1 MDCTMPL
8 ETVIDR
14 CLKTGINC
22 VAIADHGTAEG
33 GLRLQ
38 EMAPF
43 KVIVAEEILT
53 PDGEIMGMFLN
64 ETIPSGLSVA
74 QAVARIKAQD
84 GLVCIP
90 HPFDTLTRFGLG
102 AEIMEAM
109 IDQID
114 IIEAFNARSPL
125 AQPTVRAGAFADKHG
140 LAKGAGSDA
149 HSPREIGNAY
159 VTMPDFQGKD
169 DFLPA
174 LARGTIYGCRAHPL
188 VHFHSAWSR
197 LKDIFS

>member
-8 ETVIDR
+8 ETVIEG
-14 CLKTGINC
+14 CLKKGIDC
-22 VAIADHGTAEG
+22 VAIADHGTTEG
-33 GLRLQ
+33 GLRLK
-38 EMAPF
+38 EIAPF

-53 PDGEIMGMFLN
+53 PDGEIIGMFLK

-74 QAVARIKAQD
+74 QVIARIKAQD
-84 GLVCIP
+84 ALVYIP

-109 IDQID
+109 ISQID

-125 AQPTVRAGAFADKHG
+125 AQPSNRAGAFADKHG

-149 HSPREIGNAY
+149 HSPGEIGNAY

-174 LARGTIYGCRAHPL
+174 LAQGAIYGRRAHPM
-188 VHFHSAWSR
+188 VHFYSAWSR
-197 LKDIFS
+197 LKSIFS